1 MPDGV
6 YYLFD
11 CLDGVIG
18 DKLLTLEELREL
30 MTRDPRPYTEKDAKE
45 IACNYE
51 AELYR
56 YTYKDGKEV
65 ECKKLVELMW

>member
-1 MPDGV
+1 MTDGV

-11 CLDGVIG
+11 CLDGLIG
-18 DKLLTLEELREL
+18 DKLLTLEELRGI
-30 MTRDPRPYTEKDAKE
+30 MTNDPRPYTEKDAKE
-45 IACNYE
+45 IAYNYE